1 MPETSSAPGRYD
13 VAWVRHR
20 RGTDSSPEGRRV
32 DAMEMKNGGGLAVLL
47 ASVVVAALAGA
58 RLKPGPDQGAPLE
71 TPGAAG
77 GANEPATSLKPG
89 DTYRLARPLAE
100 VLAFFGAPTRPLNSV
115 EEAATAI
122 SGLAADHEYRLGFV
136 IALLPDPLDSY
147 IGGEFDALLSAII
160 RGASRSG
167 WLLDRHWLPWDEGRL
182 ARAEQAG
189 GKPESSPG
197 RHSPGI
203 VLFRSPAPDR
213 HLLAILLVG
222 ESPITGVQTR
232 PFQDTLRFIS
242 RLASRAP
249 ELVFAHDARIRV
261 LGPFASGSASSI
273 ARSLERWCSTDTF
286 TRNWTV
292 AVLSGSATNPQVAEL
307 IQPSVACR
315 DKVKTTFQATVIP
328 DDVLEE
334 QAHRFF
340 NRLGWHPSEV
350 ALLTES
356 DTAYGQQKL
365 PQYETSVP
373 AVVSDRQQ
381 AHWRLLLPVPSG
393 LGGVRSA
400 LEKGRKFTEI
410 KIGDTPVPPSALQL
424 KLEETRSPGD
434 VVREFGD
441 LSPPIDELKLHVLL
455 STLARERIRHLGLV
469 FTDVRDKLFLV
480 EKIRK
485 HAHHVSLF
493 TFETN
498 ILYVHPRLNAY
509 TDGMLVISSYPATTE
524 AQRLFA
530 TNRDLFGSPEEDVAR
545 RLQFST
551 DAEHGV
557 YNATVLVLSELEES
571 AGAPSRRAPLVDY
584 FPLPGSGGAGPAVWI
599 SAVGHGRLVPL
610 AAIRSYGIYERP
622 GSATTARAGEHTLPV
637 SLARISVAEPLRF
650 SVDLLNLLKEIRVPG
665 VFRFCVWWSTLG
677 LLMLGLFWAVGHSH
691 ASSRV
696 ARAMRVPVFFRP
708 LLRADPSERRQ
719 HLVWTLLL
727 FSGSSALWIALSS
740 VYLVPFLLR
749 WRAGLP
755 VPDTDWRDFLHD
767 DWPAMEERFMRGV
780 IQLMPLIAIAL
791 VAFLAYLGWRLGEHL
806 DQKKI
811 RWRAVGAVALGTAMG
826 VPLLLAW
833 MVLEVFNPAA
843 AGTPESNDRLVGAV
857 FTFARASS
865 AHVSP
870 LLGSALLSGGFLWIV
885 FCQLRRLH
893 VRDNWSSELPFVQPS
908 TDQDIS
914 LRSLPELHRHLDRRI
929 RQPAPRSKWFWAP
942 LALGLGPFFL
952 VFLTSFE
959 ASCDTPVWG
968 DVFAILFV
976 LLLISVL
983 ASFYRFTS
991 LWRGLGR
998 ILRRY
1003 ELSRFHGAFL
1013 KCHESLQ
1020 WYALKAWG
1028 AKPRHTYTTL
1038 LKSVEYLRGLSRRTD
1053 LPKPMGKSK
1062 SKPSEDGDKSPG
1074 SILGS
1079 LAEDA
1084 QQRLSEV
1091 WLARADRRA
1100 DRERDARVKVLA
1112 ALDSASNYV
1121 QGMLNELDPESKEP
1135 KILELR
1141 TEMTEFLALR
1151 SIAYIRYV
1159 FAEIRNSLLAFT
1171 FGILFLLAGL
1181 ASFHFQPLKSVFVVL
1196 WAVIV
1201 LIVVWTVAIFV
1212 QMDRD
1217 SILSSISGT
1226 TPGQLNPLKSSL
1238 LPRVL
1243 TFAVPPVVALVLTQF
1258 PQVGQPL
1265 LSWLAPLMRLFQ

>member
-1 MPETSSAPGRYD
+1 M
-13 VAWVRHR
+13 
-20 RGTDSSPEGRRV
+20 
-32 DAMEMKNGGGLAVLL
+32 
-47 ASVVVAALAGA
+47 
-58 RLKPGPDQGAPLE
+58 
-71 TPGAAG
+71 
-77 GANEPATSLKPG
+77 
-89 DTYRLARPLAE
+89 
-100 VLAFFGAPTRPLNSV
+100 
-115 EEAATAI
+115 
-122 SGLAADHEYRLGFV
+122 
-136 IALLPDPLDSY
+136 
-147 IGGEFDALLSAII
+147 
-160 RGASRSG
+160 
-167 WLLDRHWLPWDEGRL
+167 
-182 ARAEQAG
+182 
-189 GKPESSPG
+189 
-197 RHSPGI
+197 
-203 VLFRSPAPDR
+203 
-213 HLLAILLVG
+213 
-222 ESPITGVQTR
+222 
-232 PFQDTLRFIS
+232 
-242 RLASRAP
+242 
-249 ELVFAHDARIRV
+249 
-261 LGPFASGSASSI
+261 
-273 ARSLERWCSTDTF
+273 
-286 TRNWTV
+286 
-292 AVLSGSATNPQVAEL
+292 
-307 IQPSVACR
+307 
-315 DKVKTTFQATVIP
+315 
-328 DDVLEE
+328 
-334 QAHRFF
+334 
-340 NRLGWHPSEV
+340 
-350 ALLTES
+350 
-356 DTAYGQQKL
+356 
-365 PQYETSVP
+365 
-373 AVVSDRQQ
+373 
-381 AHWRLLLPVPSG
+381 
-393 LGGVRSA
+393 
-400 LEKGRKFTEI
+400 
-410 KIGDTPVPPSALQL
+410 
-424 KLEETRSPGD
+424 
-434 VVREFGD
+434 
-441 LSPPIDELKLHVLL
+441 
-455 STLARERIRHLGLV
+455 
-469 FTDVRDKLFLV
+469 
-480 EKIRK
+480 
-485 HAHHVSLF
+485 
-493 TFETN
+493 
-498 ILYVHPRLNAY
+498 
-509 TDGMLVISSYPATTE
+509 
-524 AQRLFA
+524 
-530 TNRDLFGSPEEDVAR
+530 
-545 RLQFST
+545 
-551 DAEHGV
+551 
-557 YNATVLVLSELEES
+557 
-571 AGAPSRRAPLVDY
+571 
-584 FPLPGSGGAGPAVWI
+584 
-599 SAVGHGRLVPL
+599 
-610 AAIRSYGIYERP
+610 
-622 GSATTARAGEHTLPV
+622 
-637 SLARISVAEPLRF
+637 SLARIPVSESSGLRF
-650 SVDLLNLLKEIRVPG
+650 SADLLNLLKEIRVPG
-665 VFRFCVWWSTLG
+665 VFRFCVWWGTLG

-691 ASSRV
+691 ASSRF

-780 IQLMPLIAIAL
+780 IQLMPLIAVAL

-811 RWRAVGAVALGTAMG
+811 RWRAVGAVALGTAVG

-908 TDQDIS
+908 TGEDIS

-929 RQPAPRSKWFWAP
+929 RQPVPRSKWFWAP

-976 LLLISVL
+976 LLLVSVL
-983 ASFYRFTS
+983 ASFYRFAS

-1003 ELSRFHGAFL
+1003 ELSRFHDAFL

-1020 WYALKAWG
+1020 WYPLKAWG
-1028 AKPRHTYTTL
+1028 AKPQHTYTTL
-1038 LKSVEYLRGLSRRTD
+1038 LKSVERLRGLSRRTD

-1091 WLARADRRA
+1091 WLARADWRA

-1121 QGMLNELDPESKEP
+1121 QGMLNELDPESKDA
-1135 KILELR
+1135 KVLELR

-1181 ASFHFQPLKSVFVVL
+1181 ASFHFQPLRSVFVVL

-1226 TPGQLNPLKSSL
+1226 KPGELNPLKSGFL
-1238 LPRVL
+1238 LRVL
-1243 TFAVPPVVALVLTQF
+1243 TFAVPPVLALVLTQF